1 MKKIVARGSWFVK
14 ARHYTRKGCDEI
26 SQRAAQGSLYRGA
39 GRQRRS
45 ERLKVGPYAQ
55 GRGPCIFAA
64 GHLQTEACGFASSLP
79 VVVLTVVIGVIPISV
94 VIAACPFL
102 LFIPFVEF
110 VQNQS
115 GSYGGQEGGIVGIEL
130 MSALGIF

>member
-1 MKKIVARGSWFVK
+1 M
-14 ARHYTRKGCDEI
+14 
-26 SQRAAQGSLYRGA
+26 
-39 GRQRRS
+39 
-45 ERLKVGPYAQ
+45 GPI
-55 GRGPCIFAA
+55 GPA
-64 GHLQTEACGFASSLP
+64 GHRTPVKSPSLP
-79 VVVLTVVIGVIPISV
+79 VIILAIVVLAVVIGVIPISV